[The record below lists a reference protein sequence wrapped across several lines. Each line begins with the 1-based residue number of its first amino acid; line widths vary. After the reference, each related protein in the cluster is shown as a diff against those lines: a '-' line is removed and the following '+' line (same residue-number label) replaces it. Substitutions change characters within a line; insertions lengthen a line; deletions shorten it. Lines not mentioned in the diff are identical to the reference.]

1 LQADVLGYQ
10 KEKRYVFNLQQTTGT
25 MQHLSFV
32 RLPLAIIFLL
42 ALSIDTLSAGPP
54 ENYRFLSL
62 SEAAQLASSENKPM
76 LLYFGRYGCSTC
88 RKMHAEV
95 FSDESL
101 VEKYNSDFVLA
112 YVDTESGNRI
122 KLANGERITEM
133 QFATRSRIIGTP
145 TFIYFSPE
153 QKPLFKKAGFQS
165 VAQMNLYGDYILG
178 DHYRSMPL
186 QEFMTS
192 Q

>member
-1 LQADVLGYQ
+1 ML
-10 KEKRYVFNLQQTTGT
+10 
-25 MQHLSFV
+25 HSFIV
-32 RLPLAIIFLL
+32 RLPVAIVFLL
-42 ALSIDTLSAGPP
+42 ALSIDTLVAAPP
-54 ENYRFLSL
+54 EGYRFLSL
-62 SEAAQLASSENKPM
+62 TEAAQLASQENKPM

-95 FSDESL
+95 FSDASL
-101 VEKYNSDFVLA
+101 SEKYNGAFVLA

-133 QFATRSRIIGTP
+133 QFASRSRILGTP

-165 VAQMNLYGDYILG
+165 VAQMNLYGDYIL
-178 DHYRSMPL
+178 DKHYQSMPL
-186 QEFMTS
+186 QEFIA
-192 Q
+192 QQ

>member
-1 LQADVLGYQ
+1 ML
-10 KEKRYVFNLQQTTGT
+10 
-25 MQHLSFV
+25 HSFIV
-32 RLPLAIIFLL
+32 RLPVAIVLLL
-42 ALSIDTLSAGPP
+42 ALSIDTLVAAPP
-54 ENYRFLSL
+54 EGYRFLSL
-62 SEAAQLASSENKPM
+62 TEAAQLASQENKPM

-95 FSDESL
+95 FSDASL
-101 VEKYNSDFVLA
+101 SEKYNGAFVLA

-133 QFATRSRIIGTP
+133 QFASRSRILGTP

-165 VAQMNLYGDYILG
+165 VAQMNLYGDYIL
-178 DHYRSMPL
+178 DKHYQSMPL
-186 QEFMTS
+186 QEFIA
-192 Q
+192 QQ

>member
-1 LQADVLGYQ
+1 
-10 KEKRYVFNLQQTTGT
+10 
-25 MQHLSFV
+25 MQHSSLV
-32 RLPLAIIFLL
+32 RLPLAIVFLL
-42 ALSIDTLSAGPP
+42 ALSLDTLSAGPP

-62 SEAAQLASSENKPM
+62 TEAAQLASSENKPM

-122 KLANGERITEM
+122 KLANGEKITEM

-178 DHYRSMPL
+178 EHYKSMPL
-186 QEFMTS
+186 QAFMAS

>member
-1 LQADVLGYQ
+1 
-10 KEKRYVFNLQQTTGT
+10 
-25 MQHLSFV
+25 MQHSFLV
-32 RLPLAIIFLL
+32 RLGFAIALLL
-42 ALSIDTLSAGPP
+42 ALPLDSLLAAPP
-54 ENYRFLSL
+54 ESYRFLSL
-62 SEAAQLASSENKPM
+62 TEATQQASSENKPM

-133 QFATRSRIIGTP
+133 QFAARSRIVGTP
-145 TFIYFSPE
+145 TFVFFSPE
-153 QKPLFKKAGFQS
+153 QQPLFKKAGFQTI
-165 VAQMNLYGDYILG
+165 AQMNHYGDYILEN
-178 DHYRSMPL
+178 HYKSMPL
-186 QEFMTS
+186 QEFMAAR
-192 Q
+192 